1 MSPTLTEPDISNVD
15 AAIVAGVSVPTQQHV
30 AEDAQ
35 RQWAAQPVLTRL
47 AVLQR
52 TRHILAARVDALCA
66 AIPPFLSRPAAD
78 TMVAEV
84 LPLLAACK
92 FLEQNA
98 ARILE
103 TRRLGRRGLP
113 FWLSGIDAEIRR
125 VALGRILVIA
135 PGNYPLFLPGVQ
147 TLQAL
152 AAGNAVVWKPA
163 SGGRAVAEV
172 FAATMTE
179 AGLPNGLLHVTEETR
194 EAAQQAIDA
203 GVDKV
208 FFTGSSA
215 TAKVLVHKLAESLI
229 PCVAELSGCD
239 AVVVMPSAN
248 LARVVKALA
257 FGMRLNGSATCM
269 APRRVL
275 LVDASIA
282 RRAELIERLSSEL
295 DGVGAVRLP
304 NRVQE
309 RLFALT
315 EDAAE
320 SGAYVHG
327 ECAAMQRPVLVTDVR
342 PEMAI
347 AQADIF
353 APLLMLID
361 VQTEAELL
369 AAMGACPYALTTA
382 IFGAEREAIPLA
394 AKITSGTVLVNDL
407 IVPTADPRVPF
418 GGRRQSGFGVT
429 RGAEGLLEMT
439 AVKVISVRRNSVAR
453 HYESPGPAHR
463 DLFAAVIQAS
473 HAGSWSGRLRGVG
486 QVIAA
491 GWKLR

>member
-1 MSPTLTEPDISNVD
+1 MSPTLTEPRVSNSD
-15 AAIVAGVSVPTQQHV
+15 ATIVSEVSYPANEGAVE
-30 AEDAQ
+30 AAQ
-35 RQWAAQPVLTRL
+35 LRWAAQPVTARLTVLRRARYLL
-47 AVLQR
+47 AER
-52 TRHILAARVDALCA
+52 TDAVCA
-66 AIPPFLSRPAAD
+66 AIPSALTRTAAD

-98 ARILE
+98 SRILG

-113 FWLSGIDAEIRR
+113 FWLAGIDAEVRR
-125 VALGRILVIA
+125 IALGRVLVIA

-163 SGGRAVAEV
+163 AGGRAVAEV

-179 AGLPNGLLHVTEETR
+179 AGLPNGLLQVTEETI
-194 EAAQQAIDA
+194 EAAEQAIDA

-208 FFTGSSA
+208 FFTGSSV
-215 TAKVLVHKLAESLI
+215 TAKVLLHKLAESLT

-239 AVVVMPSAN
+239 AVVVMPSAE

-282 RRAELIERLSSEL
+282 RRAELIERLSAEL

-315 EDAAE
+315 EDAAAR
-320 SGAYVHG
+320 GAYVHG
-327 ECAAMQRPVLVTDVR
+327 ECAAMQRPILVTDVR

-347 AQADIF
+347 AKADVF

-369 AAMGACPYALTTA
+369 AVMDACPYALTAA
-382 IFGAEREAIPLA
+382 IFGEERHARSLA
-394 AKITSGTVLVNDL
+394 AKITAGTVLVNDL

-439 AVKVISVRRNSVAR
+439 AVKVVSVRKNSAAR
-453 HYESPGPAHR
+453 HFEATGPAHEA
-463 DLFAAVIQAS
+463 LFEAVIQAS
-473 HAGSWSGRLRGVG
+473 HAGNWRDRLRGVR
-486 QVIAA
+486 QAIAA